1 MCDRLN
7 IMIFDQ
13 HTNILIELQ
22 AQMRCLSIIWSTPMS
37 WWWPAQRHIPT
48 MVGLC
53 SLNIMLINNPT
64 NTMTMIPPISRSNY
78 MHTCVLGPMPGLLHT
93 TGDLVIAP
101 QVIEMHWIRIWSNW
115 FRCQEMYRDISVTF
129 NSMDTWSDRFTFHGM
144 HGMNEIKY
152 MQWDIH
158 HWPKCKFRHDLCY
171 DGQSI
176 VTGIV

>member
-1 MCDRLN
+1 
-7 IMIFDQ
+7 MIAS
-13 HTNILIELQ
+13 ISWSLI
-22 AQMRCLSIIWSTPMS
+22 STPTS
-37 WWWPAQRHIPT
+37 WLNYKHKCDVWVSFEAHQCHDDDQPRGTFP
-48 MVGLC
+48 C
-53 SLNIMLINNPT
+53 SLNIMVINNPT
-64 NTMTMIPPISRSNY
+64 NIMTMIPPISRSNC

-158 HWPKCKFRHDLCY
+158 HWPKCKFRHDLCS

>member
-1 MCDRLN
+1 MWSPQYHDLWSAY
-7 IMIFDQ
+7 Q
-13 HTNILIELQ
+13 HHDWITSTNAMFEYHLKH
-22 AQMRCLSIIWSTPMS
+22 MNVMMMT
-37 WWWPAQRHIPT
+37 T
-48 MVGLC
+48 TVGLC
-53 SLNIMLINNPT
+53 NLDIMVINSPT
-64 NTMTMIPPISRSNY
+64 NIMTMIPPISRSNY

>member
-1 MCDRLN
+1 
-7 IMIFDQ
+7 
-13 HTNILIELQ
+13 
-22 AQMRCLSIIWSTPMS
+22 
-37 WWWPAQRHIPT
+37 
-48 MVGLC
+48 MV
-53 SLNIMLINNPT
+53 INNPT
-64 NTMTMIPPISRSNY
+64 NTMTMIPPISRSKY
-78 MHTCVLGPMPGLLHT
+78 MHSCVMIPQPIYGDDPTNITRMIPPISWQWSHQYHDDDPTNIPIELYAHTCVLGPMPGLPLT

-144 HGMNEIKY
+144 HDMNEIKY

-176 VTGIV
+176 VTEIV